1 MIIDEWLVGDNGALV
16 RQIGQD
22 PREWAAAKIAEG
34 ARAFTPDQ
42 DIFGHYSGK
51 GNDNK
56 WGAVPGAIQTPI
68 MQSDFF
74 VVSSQYDRA

>member
-42 DIFGHYSGK
+42 DIFGPYSGR
-51 GNDNK
+51 GNDNE
-56 WGAVPGAIQTPI
+56 WGAAPCAILTSI